1 MNAHRV
7 ETIINKG
14 GALYLDAL
22 PFMEGDAVEVIILK
36 VDQKPEM
43 KKKRTVGEYA
53 GKIRMSD
60 DFSEPLPDEFWLGE
74 KNNESVAR

>member
-1 MNAHRV
+1 M
-7 ETIINKG
+7 
-14 GALYLDAL
+14 
-22 PFMEGDAVEVIILK
+22 EVIILK

-60 DFSEPLPDEFWLGE
+60 DFSGPLPDEFSLGE
-74 KNNESVAR
+74 KNNESVD